1 MAGGGL
7 GWAAGQRMGLPL
19 GGHTLLATLVPRAS
33 YIAVPATLRI
43 AVPQA
48 NPGLSLSA
56 VLGVTFPFN
65 IMLGIP
71 LYHSWARHFT
81 E

>member
-1 MAGGGL
+1 TM
-7 GWAAGQRMGLPL
+7 
-19 GGHTLLATLVPRAS
+19 
-33 YIAVPATLRI
+33 RI